1 MPKKTTGLWKNKNA
15 KRYMSGK
22 KTHMTGYMGGG
33 GTEIGKE
40 SSSYKEYVKKMFG
53 GKKTK

>member
-1 MPKKTTGLWKNKNA
+1 MPKKKTSLWKNKNA

-22 KTHMTGYMGGG
+22 KTHMTGYLGGG

-53 GKKTK
+53 GGKS